1 MNTGALVVLF
11 FVAFAIA
18 WAFWLI
24 FKLNLSNI
32 NLGKLLSYFVGVILT
47 LLVVLWI
54 TSWFLPWWAVR
65 LVQGTRQSATVQELQ
80 VAGAEL
86 LKEIAAAPGTVITV
100 APVIPPQQPPIVVT
114 ATPTISPLPTPET
127 GSIQSLQFGTERT
140 HIVQSG
146 DTLYNISRRY
156 GVSVEQL
163 QQRNNITGNIIRVGE
178 QLIIP

>member
-1 MNTGALVVLF
+1 MNAGALIVLF

-32 NLGKLLSYFVGVILT
+32 NLGKLLSYFAGVILT
-47 LLVVLWI
+47 LLVILWI
-54 TSWFLPWWAVR
+54 TSQFLPWWAVR
-65 LVQGTRQSATVQELQ
+65 LVRGTRQSATVQELQ
-80 VAGAEL
+80 IAGAEL
-86 LKEIAAAPGTVITV
+86 LKEIASTPGTMITI
-100 APVIPPQQPPIVVT
+100 APVIPPQQPAGGTP
-114 ATPTISPLPTPET
+114 TPTISPLNTPET
-127 GSIQSLQFGTERT
+127 SSLNSAQMGGVRT

-156 GVSVEQL
+156 GVTVDQL
-163 QQRNNITGNIIRVGE
+163 RQRNNIAGDMIRVGQ

>member
-1 MNTGALVVLF
+1 MNTGALIVLF
-11 FVAFAIA
+11 FIVFAIA

-24 FKLNLSNI
+24 FKLDLKEFK
-32 NLGKLLSYFVGVILT
+32 LGKLLAYFAGVILT

-86 LKEIAAAPGTVITV
+86 FKEIAATPGTAITV
-100 APVIPPQQPPIVVT
+100 APVIPPQQPIVVT

-127 GSIQSLQFGTERT
+127 GSIQGLQFGSERT
-140 HIVQSG
+140 HIVQPG

-163 QQRNNITGNIIRVGE
+163 QQRNNIPGNIIRVGE

>member
-1 MNTGALVVLF
+1 MNAGAVVVLF

-24 FKLNLSNI
+24 FKLNLGNI
-32 NLGKLLSYFVGVILT
+32 SLGKLLSYFAGVILT
-47 LLVVLWI
+47 LLVILLI
-54 TSWFLPWWAVR
+54 TSQFLPWWAVR
-65 LVQGTRQSATVQELQ
+65 LVRGTQQSATVQELQ

-86 LKEIAAAPGTVITV
+86 LRDIASTPGVVITT
-100 APVIPPQQPPIVVT
+100 APVILPQQPIVVT
-114 ATPTISPLPTPET
+114 PTPTISPLTTPGT
-127 GSIQSLQFGTERT
+127 DVIQSLPLGGERT

-156 GVSVEQL
+156 GVTVDQL
-163 QQRNNITGNIIRVGE
+163 RQRNNIAGDMIRVGQ

>member
-1 MNTGALVVLF
+1 MNAGALVVLF

-32 NLGKLLSYFVGVILT
+32 NLGKLLSYFAGVILT
-47 LLVVLWI
+47 LLVILWI
-54 TSWFLPWWAVR
+54 ASQFLPWWAVR

-80 VAGAEL
+80 IAGAEL
-86 LKEIAAAPGTVITV
+86 LKEISTTPGTIITI
-100 APVIPPQQPPIVVT
+100 APVIPPQQPVVVT
-114 ATPTISPLPTPET
+114 PTPTISPLTTPET
-127 GSIQSLQFGTERT
+127 SSLNSAQMGGERT

-156 GVSVEQL
+156 GVTVDQL
-163 QQRNNITGNIIRVGE
+163 RQRNNITGDMIRVGQ

>member
-1 MNTGALVVLF
+1 MNAGALVVLF
-11 FVAFAIA
+11 LIAFAIA

-32 NLGKLLSYFVGVILT
+32 NLGKLLSYFAGVILT
-47 LLVVLWI
+47 LLVILWI

-80 VAGAEL
+80 IAGAEL
-86 LKEIAAAPGTVITV
+86 LKEIAATPGVVITT
-100 APVIPPQQPPIVVT
+100 APIIQPQQPIVVT
-114 ATPTISPLPTPET
+114 PTPTISPLATPGT
-127 GSIQSLQFGTERT
+127 GAIQSLPLGGERT
-140 HIVQSG
+140 HVVQSG

-156 GVSVEQL
+156 GVTVDQL
-163 QQRNNITGNIIRVGE
+163 RQRNNLTGDMIRVGQ

>member
-1 MNTGALVVLF
+1 MNTGALIVLF
-11 FVAFAIA
+11 FVVFAIA

-32 NLGKLLSYFVGVILT
+32 NLGKLLSYFAGVILT
-47 LLVVLWI
+47 LLVILWI

-65 LVQGTRQSATVQELQ
+65 LVQGTRQSASVQELQ

-86 LKEIAAAPGTVITV
+86 LKEIASTPGIVVTV
-100 APVIPPQQPPIVVT
+100 APVIPPQQPIVVT
-114 ATPTISPLPTPET
+114 PTPMLSPLTPE
-127 GSIQSLQFGTERT
+127 GSGIIQGLQFSGERT
-140 HIVQSG
+140 HVVQTG

-156 GVSVEQL
+156 GVSVDQL
-163 QQRNNITGNIIRVGE
+163 RQRNNLTGDMIRVGE

>member
-1 MNTGALVVLF
+1 MNAGALVVLF
-11 FVAFAIA
+11 LIAFAIA

-24 FKLNLSNI
+24 FKLNLSEI
-32 NLGKLLSYFVGVILT
+32 NLGKLLSYFAGVILT

-54 TSWFLPWWAVR
+54 TSWFIPWWAVR

-86 LKEIAAAPGTVITV
+86 LKEIAGTPGIVITT
-100 APVIPPQQPPIVVT
+100 APIIPPQDPIVVT
-114 ATPTISPLPTPET
+114 PTPTISPLNTPVV
-127 GSIQSLQFGTERT
+127 GSIQSVPLGGERT
-140 HIVQSG
+140 HTVQSG

-156 GVSVEQL
+156 GVTVEQL
-163 QQRNNITGNIIRVGE
+163 RQRNNLTGDMIRVGQ